1 MTSTYTVTGMTCGHC
16 VAAVSAEV
24 GAVPG
29 VTSAAVDLESG
40 TLTVTSTGP
49 VGRPEIEA
57 AVTEAGYTLS

>member
-1 MTSTYTVTGMTCGHC
+1 
-16 VAAVSAEV
+16 
-24 GAVPG
+24 